1 MALTKAQALAL
12 SEPVEKMYMDCAS
25 QLIINISK
33 HFATGRGLAT
43 QAWEAQK
50 LAEMGQLTDEA
61 IEIIAVNTG
70 QKAEEVRKALYDGIK
85 TGLADEEALLQN
97 AAEKGYVATAGG
109 TLETSMQVRNLVDA
123 YAAQA
128 DDQLN
133 LVNTVMLQS
142 TQNRYMLAIQQVIN
156 AEEAAKIEALTS
168 AKNAAELAV
177 QMGKAQNVLNAAT
190 GSVLLGNEARTKA
203 LRGAIKTLA
212 DEGITGFID
221 AGGHHWTPEAY
232 VNMDIRTTV
241 GNVARQ
247 AQKARAAEY
256 GVDTFQVSS
265 HAAARP
271 LCAPYQGW
279 ICSWSGGGYT
289 VEDLYGNSYMV
300 HDIKETSYG
309 EPAGLFGINCG
320 HNPLTF
326 VPGYSVPRV
335 AELTPEQE
343 QENALQYAQSQQ
355 QRHLEREVRQA
366 KTEALAYEAAGDKE
380 GFALAAAKVKQTQA
394 DYMAFCNAT
403 DRTPRTDRLQVFGY
417 NRSVSGKA
425 TAATKGF
432 TPTQKPVKPVKP
444 APIIKPAIPVPPV
457 VPVAPA
463 PPAPAP
469 KKEYM
474 TQAKLKQAIADIE
487 LQQAGG
493 NTDAALQA
501 EKEKLQIEYSKKYAA
516 SQKKKLQKQ
525 IAQIDK
531 DMAAFDTSKTYPGIW
546 ANQDNITIADYGAKS
561 SSVAAKKKYFE
572 NKILTLPANDPNM
585 QKFFDLAKEVD
596 EFNQQGSKYYA
607 LEQQK
612 AALAKEIA
620 KLGAKDYNYFAQNSP
635 QAVYS
640 EARKQAA
647 LWANTTKEADTLLR
661 PKSGEV
667 WRGLSDYEKDSIF
680 GYTQSY
686 NKINEPLRGYVY
698 GTNQYVGPGKV
709 DLDDV
714 GVSYR
719 GFKRGEVRK
728 QMDAMYDVIDK
739 STYNFD
745 FWTTRGTGY
754 RGMDKF
760 FDVPDALLRS
770 GTQAELEA
778 ALLDKE
784 ITEYGFMSMGVARG
798 TGFSGDIKMRIF
810 VPSGTKVMYL
820 EPFSAFGN
828 GSGRAW
834 DGIAAQSSFGTES
847 EALLQNGTHFR
858 VASVKRNGSQLEVTL
873 EVIGQ
878 DGVRP

>member
-85 TGLADEEALLQN
+85 IGLADEEALLQN
-97 AAEKGYVATAGG
+97 AAENGYVATAGG

-142 TQNRYMLAIQQVIN
+142 TQNRYMLAIQQVIS
-156 AEEAAKIEALTS
+156 AEEAAKIEMLTS

-355 QRHLEREVRQA
+355 QRHLEREVRHA

-432 TPTQKPVKPVKP
+432 KPVPKVPKAATPVAKAAP
-444 APIIKPAIPVPPV
+444 AA
-457 VPVAPA
+457 PVAPVR
-463 PPAPAP
+463 PALTEKAQQIVDNLKANNVVKNDVKPLPEKLTTEQIIARVGGGDTT
-469 KKEYM
+469 KGSCVSCAWAYAGNKGGYDVLDFRGGDSRSFFARRSNTMRITELDGVVSFKAQHTNDFTAVHELFKHMEEGKEYVL
-474 TQAKLKQAIADIE
+474 TTGSHGAVIRLK
-487 LQQAGG
+487 
-493 NTDAALQA
+493 
-501 EKEKLQIEYSKKYAA
+501 
-516 SQKKKLQKQ
+516 
-525 IAQIDK
+525 
-531 DMAAFDTSKTYPGIW
+531 
-546 ANQDNITIADYGAKS
+546 
-561 SSVAAKKKYFE
+561 
-572 NKILTLPANDPNM
+572 
-585 QKFFDLAKEVD
+585 
-596 EFNQQGSKYYA
+596 
-607 LEQQK
+607 
-612 AALAKEIA
+612 
-620 KLGAKDYNYFAQNSP
+620 
-635 QAVYS
+635 
-640 EARKQAA
+640 
-647 LWANTTKEADTLLR
+647 
-661 PKSGEV
+661 
-667 WRGLSDYEKDSIF
+667 
-680 GYTQSY
+680 
-686 NKINEPLRGYVY
+686 
-698 GTNQYVGPGKV
+698 
-709 DLDDV
+709 
-714 GVSYR
+714 
-719 GFKRGEVRK
+719 
-728 QMDAMYDVIDK
+728 
-739 STYNFD
+739 
-745 FWTTRGTGY
+745 
-754 RGMDKF
+754 
-760 FDVPDALLRS
+760 
-770 GTQAELEA
+770 
-778 ALLDKE
+778 
-784 ITEYGFMSMGVARG
+784 
-798 TGFSGDIKMRIF
+798 
-810 VPSGTKVMYL
+810 
-820 EPFSAFGN
+820 
-828 GSGRAW
+828 
-834 DGIAAQSSFGTES
+834 
-847 EALLQNGTHFR
+847 
-858 VASVKRNGSQLEVTL
+858 
-873 EVIGQ
+873 
-878 DGVRP
+878 DGVREYLELQSGLTSGYTNGFYPLDDKALKWRFACKRSHSFYGEKYAPESLLIDIDSLKGNNDFTEILGYINTAAENQQKSISGSIK

>member
-70 QKAEEVRKALYDGIK
+70 QKAEAVRKALYDGIK
-85 TGLADEEALLQN
+85 MGLADEEALLQN

-142 TQNRYMLAIQQVIN
+142 TQNRYMLAIQQVIS
-156 AEEAAKIEALTS
+156 AEEAAKIEMLTS

-425 TAATKGF
+425 TAATRGYK
-432 TPTQKPVKPVKP
+432 PQAAPVKAVKP
-444 APIIKPAIPVPPV
+444 APIIKPD
-457 VPVAPA
+457 VPVAPVA
-463 PPAPAP
+463 PPAPVIPAFVP
-469 KKEYM
+469 
-474 TQAKLKQAIADIE
+474 AKDKAAAEQYALRFADSVNYDGVSLKNVNIINERLNE
-487 LQQAGG
+487 LTTKYPI
-493 NTDAALQA
+493 N
-501 EKEKLQIEYSKKYAA
+501 KLQEIGNKSRGVMSASASRLNISGKKLGKALDEDLLNFRA
-516 SQKKKLQKQ
+516 SQEV
-525 IAQIDK
+525 A
-531 DMAAFDTSKTYPGIW
+531 KTQLE
-546 ANQDNITIADYGAKS
+546 NL
-561 SSVAAKKKYFE
+561 KKKYP
-572 NKILTLPANDPNM
+572 NKYPPFIE
-585 QKFFDLAKEVD
+585 KEVKRLQGMLKFERWGITD
-596 EFNQQGSKYYA
+596 SYTDHVAVTITHEYGHILSDQYFGMINSERGNPNISLNKSILGMKKKWNDAFVKARETGDIYRISAYSNTKYTEFFA
-607 LEQQK
+607 ECF
-612 AALAKEIA
+612 AAHEYGE
-620 KLGAKDYNYFAQNSP
+620 KLPDYI
-635 QAVYS
+635 
-640 EARKQAA
+640 E
-647 LWANTTKEADTLLR
+647 TLLE
-661 PKSGEV
+661 EV
-667 WRGLSDYEKDSIF
+667 
-680 GYTQSY
+680 
-686 NKINEPLRGYVY
+686 
-698 GTNQYVGPGKV
+698 
-709 DLDDV
+709 
-714 GVSYR
+714 
-719 GFKRGEVRK
+719 
-728 QMDAMYDVIDK
+728 
-739 STYNFD
+739 
-745 FWTTRGTGY
+745 
-754 RGMDKF
+754 
-760 FDVPDALLRS
+760 
-770 GTQAELEA
+770 
-778 ALLDKE
+778 
-784 ITEYGFMSMGVARG
+784 
-798 TGFSGDIKMRIF
+798 
-810 VPSGTKVMYL
+810 
-820 EPFSAFGN
+820 
-828 GSGRAW
+828 
-834 DGIAAQSSFGTES
+834 
-847 EALLQNGTHFR
+847 LQNGIM
-858 VASVKRNGSQLEVTL
+858 Q
-873 EVIGQ
+873 
-878 DGVRP
+878 